1 MLDGSSVQ
9 LKNLDLL
16 LSDNA
21 SEKLHHMLDTI
32 ATVQQGAY
40 NLAVSED
47 DGQLKLLR
55 IGSVF
60 QIFLIDTLASGK
72 RPSDLTKEDWAA
84 IGAKVGR
91 YAVLEDGQSYSK
103 FVFTLY
109 ADYIALSVENLR
121 TPPIAITEEQ
131 AAAITEIAGSIRRN
145 SQELEDGVI
154 TEASYVEACL
164 WLSLEG
170 MMKLL
175 ASWITAPFAKEY
187 ATLVQSAAQLAFEYG
202 RYVLFSKEQALLD
215 RYIANQHKL
224 DEQLEKDYAEYLQQV
239 QLQAA
244 HFQELIDGAFS
255 TDLHKSLL
263 QSAALARESG
273 VREEELL
280 TSVEDIDSFFL

>member
-1 MLDGSSVQ
+1 MIDGSSVQ
-9 LKNLDLL
+9 MKGLDLL
-16 LSDNA
+16 LSDDA

-32 ATVQQGAY
+32 TMVQQGAY

-47 DGQLKLLR
+47 DGKMKLLR

-72 RPSDLTKEDWAA
+72 KPSDLTKEDWAA
-84 IGAKVGR
+84 ISAKVGR
-91 YAVLEDGQSYSK
+91 YAVLEDGQSYSI

-109 ADYIALSVENLR
+109 ADYIALSVEKLR
-121 TPPIAITEEQ
+121 TAPIAIDEKR
-131 AAAITEIAGSIRRN
+131 AASIMEIADSIRHN
-145 SQELEDGVI
+145 SQELEEGNI
-154 TEASYVEACL
+154 TEVAYVEACL

-202 RYVLFSKEQALLD
+202 RYVLFSKEQALLA
-215 RYIANQHKL
+215 RYIANQHEL

-244 HFQELIDGAFS
+244 HFQELLDGAFS
-255 TDLHKSLL
+255 TDLHESLL
-263 QSAALARESG
+263 QSAALAREAG

-280 TSVEDIDSFFL
+280 SSVEDIDAFFL